1 MVYLALI
8 VGHSCI
14 HRLESFQFQNRRSD
28 RYNLGFDGTDYSG
41 SISGFWWG
49 ITKLRPGP
57 KSIQSKRLGKFFIHI
72 NQIQFSFRLVVRIC
86 VEKNQEKKI
95 VRDIS
100 SFAELLL
107 VLIL

>member
-14 HRLESFQFQNRRSD
+14 HRLESFQFQNRRSGW
-28 RYNLGFDGTDYSG
+28 YNLGFDGTDYSG

-57 KSIQSKRLGKFFIHI
+57 KSIQSKRLGQVFHSYQPNSVFL
-72 NQIQFSFRLVVRIC
+72 QIGGKDLC
-86 VEKNQEKKI
+86 
-95 VRDIS
+95 
-100 SFAELLL
+100 
-107 VLIL
+107 